1 MKSLAL
7 KLADIFDSRLGREED
22 AVTWYRRALEF
33 EPENLDILAA
43 LEGALTVQ
51 MNWPDLVDVF
61 ERQIEYSVDDAAKF
75 DKQLALAALFEN
87 QLTDVHRA
95 INVYQELLEN
105 GSMSA
110 DVLMPLKRLL
120 GDESRWYELARL
132 VSDPRGAIPR
142 CECTDRDLHR
152 VGGCTNDTS
161 LRCRRRGGNY
171 VSSSS

>member
-1 MKSLAL
+1 MVQLGDAQRAKFHFKAVLAADPTSLPALVSLSEILESGEAWGELPEILEARINLENDETLMKSLAL

-75 DKQLALAALFEN
+75 DKQLAYRL
-87 QLTDVHRA
+87 
-95 INVYQELLEN
+95 
-105 GSMSA
+105 S
-110 DVLMPLKRLL
+110 LK
-120 GDESRWYELARL
+120 
-132 VSDPRGAIPR
+132 
-142 CECTDRDLHR
+142 
-152 VGGCTNDTS
+152 TN
-161 LRCRRRGGNY
+161 
-171 VSSSS
+171 